1 MSIHYSPWFT
11 SSGSGLLG
19 LQSCRPPCSS
29 AGGGERGGPCPPCS
43 GTPWPVRRR
52 PVQTAAVLAMP
63 ATNLW
68 LAACARPCLPGGL
81 AAARRRGGAALR
93 PTGGPWN
100 GGSGEA
106 ARPTS
111 AGRAAARSRWQP
123 ATAMLRGGGG
133 VTGALGRA
141 SEGAG
146 RGRTRARAGSRR
158 RLGQVANRL
167 KFGPCEGIGP
177 AVGWAA

>member
-1 MSIHYSPWFT
+1 VQGEGKGAAHAPLC
-11 SSGSGLLG
+11 GS
-19 LQSCRPPCSS
+19 
-29 AGGGERGGPCPPCS
+29 
-43 GTPWPVRRR
+43 TPWPVRWR

-81 AAARRRGGAALR
+81 AAACRRGGAALR

-106 ARPTS
+106 ARPMS
-111 AGRAAARSRWQP
+111 AGRAAARSRRRP
-123 ATAMLRGGGG
+123 ATARLRGGGG
-133 VTGALGRA
+133 VAGMLGRA
-141 SEGAG
+141 GEGAG
-146 RGRTRARAGSRR
+146 KGRTRARAGSRR
-158 RLGQVANRL
+158 RLGQVGNRL
-167 KFGPCEGIGP
+167 KIGLCEGIGP

>member
-1 MSIHYSPWFT
+1 MSIRYSPWFT

-29 AGGGERGGPCPPCS
+29 AGGGERGGPRR
-43 GTPWPVRRR
+43 PVRRR
-52 PVQTAAVLAMP
+52 PVQTVAVLAVP
-63 ATNLW
+63 ATGLR

-100 GGSGEA
+100 GGSGEV
-106 ARPTS
+106 ARPMS
-111 AGRAAARSRWQP
+111 AGRAAARSRRRP
-123 ATAMLRGGGG
+123 ATARLRGGGG
-133 VTGALGRA
+133 VAGALGREG
-141 SEGAG
+141 EGAS

-158 RLGQVANRL
+158 RLGQVGNRL
-167 KFGPCEGIGP
+167 KFGPCEGIGL
-177 AVGWAA
+177 AVGGLVVFGLK